1 MCFTNIWVEAII
13 RTMENEAEDKKDQQ
27 GEGSEPDAYYREDDM
42 EMGDL
47 DLSFL
52 DEEEDDEKDGTAK

>member
-1 MCFTNIWVEAII
+1 
-13 RTMENEAEDKKDQQ
+13 MENEAEDKKDQQ